1 MTSTCVWN
9 IFLGVETV
17 ENSKTDL
24 TSGKS
29 VDATRKNLAFLNV
42 PLL

>member
-1 MTSTCVWN
+1 MWN

-24 TSGKS
+24 RSGKS
-29 VDATRKNLAFLNV
+29 VNAPRKNLAFLNV